1 MYIYI
6 YKNIKK
12 KCEYDQGARL
22 ELRGNE
28 RAEINSASMVTVYTG
43 FIGYGRVV
51 TRTRRGHGSFHTQRL
66 LTRGN
71 GEASDGEGATG

>member
-1 MYIYI
+1 MRIRSRR
-6 YKNIKK
+6 K
-12 KCEYDQGARL
+12 ARVT
-22 ELRGNE
+22 RE
-28 RAEINSASMVTVYTG
+28 RARRDKFSLDGHRYTG